1 MMCSCLPGEIVFTDE
16 AKAHMLAVFRG
27 EITGES
33 VCEDCGGLHKR
44 ACPRV
49 KRRAFHANGN
59 LIEVEYWSDKEYDRG
74 SVLWPEDLFSED
86 DNA

>member
-1 MMCSCLPGEIVFTDE
+1 MFSDE
-16 AKAHMLAVFRG
+16 VKAHLLAVFRG
-27 EITGES
+27 EIVGET

-59 LIEVEYWSDKEYDRG
+59 LIEVEYWPEEMYRDA
-74 SVLWPEDLFSED
+74 VLWPEDLFNED